1 MKRLFLLA
9 VIGCLTLGGWAFA
22 RQQEMLNHSDD
33 VRMEKMQNAS
43 CPPSSNPGGQ

>member
-1 MKRLFLLA
+1 MKRLILLA
-9 VIGCLTLGGWAFA
+9 VIGGLTLGGWAFA
-22 RQQEMLNHSDD
+22 RQQELINHPDD